1 MRKLP
6 YITTGQIIERL
17 KNEGLPISRPTFLR
31 LEKKGVFLSQKTV
44 GRWRVFT
51 KEEADLVI
59 DLIKENYGLKGI
71 L

>member
-6 YITTGQIIERL
+6 YITTGQILQRL
-17 KNEGLPISRPTFLR
+17 KDDGIPISRPTFLR

-51 KEEADLVI
+51 KQEADLVI